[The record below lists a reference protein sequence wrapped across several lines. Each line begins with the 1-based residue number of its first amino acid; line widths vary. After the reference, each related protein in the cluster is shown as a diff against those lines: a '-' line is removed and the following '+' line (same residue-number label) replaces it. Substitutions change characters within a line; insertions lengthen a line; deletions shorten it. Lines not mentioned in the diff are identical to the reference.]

1 MRVAHIYWDLAYGGI
16 QTMLVN
22 IINEQVKLG
31 AEVSLIIVN
40 DVIAD
45 ELLNAISP
53 EIKIIRN
60 HRKTGTK
67 NISFAFRIKYALNE
81 INPDIIHCHKSALLN
96 FIPKKWYKRTCNTVH
111 DLPIGKIGPKCRLLS
126 IYKWQKSKNENVLCL
141 DRIKSVFAISQAVHD
156 QLDAKYHI
164 ASKVVYNGIQTSK
177 FRIRP
182 RHISRGSFNIV
193 QISRLEH
200 IKKGQDLLIEAFG
213 ILRQKRDNVKLTF
226 IGQGKSLEYL
236 KKLACQQG
244 DDNQIEFKGAMPQS
258 YIAEHLCVYDLF
270 VQSSRH
276 EGFGLTVAEAMAT
289 KVPVLVSSGQ
299 GPAEVTEGEKYGWT
313 FENGNAGD
321 LAKKLLHI
329 IDHYDECLDKAE
341 QAYRH
346 VKENYDVSVTAKK
359 YIDAYKTIIHHE
371 ED

>member
-1 MRVAHIYWDLAYGGI
+1 MKIAHIYWDLAYGGI
-16 QTMLVN
+16 QTMLIN

-31 AEVSLIIVN
+31 VEVSLIIVN

-53 EIKIIRN
+53 EIKIIRI
-60 HRKTGTK
+60 HRKARTK
-67 NISFAFRIKYALNE
+67 NISFAFRIKYVLNE

-111 DLPIGKIGPKCRLLS
+111 ALPVGKIGPKCRLLS

-141 DRIKSVFAISQAVHD
+141 DRIKSVFAISQSVHD
-156 QLDAKYHI
+156 QLEANYHI
-164 ASKVVYNGIQTSK
+164 ASKVVYNGIQTTK

-182 RHISRGSFNIV
+182 HLSPKESFNIV

-200 IKKGQDLLIEAFG
+200 VKKGQDLLIEAFG
-213 ILRQKRDNVKLTF
+213 ILRKIIDKVKLTF

-236 KKLACQQG
+236 KKLANQQG

-258 YIAEHLCVYDLF
+258 FIAEHLCDYEIF
-270 VQSSRH
+270 VQPSRH
-276 EGFGLTVAEAMAT
+276 EGFGLTVAEAMAA

-299 GPAEVTEGEKYGWT
+299 GPEEVTEGEKYGWT
-313 FENGNAGD
+313 FENGNAED
-321 LAKKLLHI
+321 LAKKLLYI
-329 IDHYDECLDKAE
+329 IEHYDECLDKAE
-341 QAYRH
+341 QAYHH
-346 VKENYDVSVTAKK
+346 VKDNYDVSVTAKR
-359 YIDAYKTIIHHE
+359 YIDAYKKVIE
-371 ED
+371 